1 MKIAITGG
9 SGFIGTNL
17 IDLLISKG
25 YNDIINIDKANPYKL
40 LHQDFWVEGNIMD
53 LNKIQEILTTF
64 NPEVL
69 IHLAARTDT
78 LSSNIEDYAENT
90 TGTQNVINAVKNVA
104 SIKRLIITSTQY
116 VYKSLEKPFPD
127 KDNEYK
133 PHTTYGESKVRTEEL
148 TRHADLNC
156 SWTIVRPANIWG
168 PWHMR
173 YPIEL
178 WKMIDKGMYI
188 HPGKKEVIR
197 TYGYVKNIAHQ
208 LLSIMEAPLEAVD
221 KKTYY
226 LGDLPI
232 DSYVWLNEVALQ
244 LTKKKVRRFP
254 VLFFKSL
261 SLIGDVL
268 KKFKIPFPLYKE
280 RYRNMVEDYA
290 APTAITVKRF
300 GVSESDL
307 KKNVEETINW
317 IKGEGK
323 DFFAYWKDK

>member
-17 IDLLISKG
+17 IDLLISNG
-25 YNDIINIDKANPYKL
+25 NNDIINIDKANPYKL
-40 LHQDFWVEGNIMD
+40 VHQNLWAEGNIMD
-53 LNKIQEILTTF
+53 LNGIREILTKF

-78 LSSNIEDYAENT
+78 LSSNIDDYVENT
-90 TGTQNVINAVKNVA
+90 IGTQNVINAIKSVA
-104 SIKRLIITSTQY
+104 SLKRIIITSTQY
-116 VYKSLEKPFPD
+116 VYKSFEKPFPD

-148 TRHADLNC
+148 IRHADLNC

-178 WKMIDKGMYI
+178 WRIIDKGLYI
-188 HPGKKEVIR
+188 HPGQKEVIR
-197 TYGYVKNIAHQ
+197 TYGYVKNITYQ
-208 LLSIMEAPLEAVD
+208 LSSIMEASLEAVD
-221 KKTYY
+221 KKTFY
-226 LGDLPI
+226 LGDAPI
-232 DSYVWLNEVALQ
+232 DSYVWLNEVSLQ

-254 VLFFKSL
+254 IIFFKSL
-261 SLIGDVL
+261 SLIGDAL
-268 KKFKIPFPLYKE
+268 KKFKLPFPLYKE
-280 RYRNMVEDYA
+280 RYRNMIEDYA
-290 APTAITVKRF
+290 APTAVTVKKF
-300 GVSESDL
+300 GVLEPDL

-317 IKGEGK
+317 IRGEGK
-323 DFFAYWKDK
+323 DFFSYWKNK